1 MKLNDFFEQE
11 GISMD
16 DFLPATV
23 YAYST
28 WPKGSP
34 NYWALPAMGDA
45 LGWVYRKDWFSRP
58 ELQAEFKEMHG
69 YDLGV
74 PENWNQLQDIA
85 SFFQGREIDGK
96 TVYGAGY
103 CLELPTGDQLED
115 LQDVLAQARQDREQ
129 QDNASKRASA

>member
-1 MKLNDFFEQE
+1 
-11 GISMD
+11 MD

-58 ELQAEFKEMHG
+58 ELQAEFQGEAR
-69 YDLGV
+69 
-74 PENWNQLQDIA
+74 PPPRRAQD
-85 SFFQGREIDGK
+85 
-96 TVYGAGY
+96 AG
-103 CLELPTGDQLED
+103 T
-115 LQDVLAQARQDREQ
+115 
-129 QDNASKRASA
+129 S